1 MRSNDIA
8 GHPEGAVKASQ
19 PQIVDTRN
27 SLGEMTMDWNFG
39 KTKLAAVL
47 GALCAVGALV
57 TVGLSEG
64 SAAQQS
70 NFMGGAPEIL
80 ELGDVR
86 TLRLR
91 FPAGVRSNWHSHSD
105 GQLLMLESGR
115 GLTQVRGQALLE
127 MRVGDPWWTAAGVEH
142 WHGAHPE
149 EAAVQWTIYEGTPTW
164 MEPVQDPQ
172 YRAPSRVGS
181 AHSNK

>member
-1 MRSNDIA
+1 
-8 GHPEGAVKASQ
+8 
-19 PQIVDTRN
+19 
-27 SLGEMTMDWNFG
+27 MDWKLG
-39 KTKLAAVL
+39 KTKLATVL
-47 GALCAVGALV
+47 GAICAVSALV

-70 NFMGGAPEIL
+70 NFMGGAPEVL

-91 FPAGVRSNWHSHSD
+91 FPAGVRSNWHTHSD

-127 MRVGDPWWTAAGVEH
+127 IQPGEPWWTAAGVEH
-142 WHGAHPE
+142 WHGAHLD
-149 EAAVQWTIYEGTPTW
+149 EASVQWTIYEGAVTW
-164 MEPVQDPQ
+164 MDPVTDDQ
-172 YRAPSRVGS
+172 YRARSRR
-181 AHSNK
+181 